1 MSIRI
6 SQSEDSATGRT
17 ILRIEG
23 ALTADTARLL
33 DDVCAKLLDEAGA
46 KLIINVSAVN
56 FLNEDGAAV
65 LRRLKHQGVCF
76 EGCEL
81 FTQRVIE
88 TIERLMISFTA

>member
-1 MSIRI
+1 MGIRI

-17 ILRIEG
+17 ILQIEG
-23 ALTADTARLL
+23 ALTADSARLL
-33 DDVCAKLLDEAGA
+33 DDICAKLLKDVGA

-56 FLNEDGAAV
+56 FLDEDGAAA

-88 TIERLMISFTA
+88 TVERS

>member
-1 MSIRI
+1 MGIRI

-17 ILRIEG
+17 ILRLEG
-23 ALTADTARLL
+23 ALTADSARLL
-33 DDVCAKLLDEAGA
+33 DDICAKLLNDVGA

-56 FLNEDGAAV
+56 FLDEDGAAA
-65 LRRLKHQGVCF
+65 LRRLKQQGVCF

-88 TIERLMISFTA
+88 TVERS